1 MKNDDAQRIQNI
13 LKACLHKGV
22 ALNFKVIYN
31 KGPTIQKVLLG
42 V

>member
-1 MKNDDAQRIQNI
+1 MKNDDVQLIQNI

-22 ALNFKVIYN
+22 ALNFRVIYN
-31 KGPTIQKVLLG
+31 KEHTIEKTLFG